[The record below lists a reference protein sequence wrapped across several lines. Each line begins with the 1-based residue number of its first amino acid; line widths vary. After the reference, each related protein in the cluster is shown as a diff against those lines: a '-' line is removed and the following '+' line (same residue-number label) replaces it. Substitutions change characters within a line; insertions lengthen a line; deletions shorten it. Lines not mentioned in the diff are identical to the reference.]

1 MSGENK
7 LGLISML
14 ASGDGAAAA
23 APRVGAVAGWDPAR
37 GLLVEYPGG
46 AGGPVAAMS
55 IVALDAA
62 AIEEAVRERRAVVL
76 LFDGGD
82 ISRPIVIGFVEPINP
97 TPLLDLMMETAAA
110 PEAAPSEPSE
120 PPPAIEAKVDG
131 KRVVVEAEDEV
142 ELRCGKASIT
152 LRRNGRVVIRG
163 AYVETHAEG
172 VNRIKGGSVAI
183 N

>member
-1 MSGENK
+1 LSSESSK
-7 LGLISML
+7 GLVALLS
-14 ASGDGAAAA
+14 STDGAAT
-23 APRVGAVAGWDPAR
+23 PRVGVVAGWDPER
-37 GLLVEYPGG
+37 GLLVEYPGSPG
-46 AGGPVAAMS
+46 AAMPAQS

-62 AIEEAVRERRAVVL
+62 GIEEAVRSRRAVVL

-82 ISRPIVIGFVEPINP
+82 ISRPILIGLVEPVNP
-97 TPLLDLMMETAAA
+97 TPLLDLMMESASSASEVSDA
-110 PEAAPSEPSE
+110 PLPLPQL
-120 PPPAIEAKVDG
+120 EAKVDG
-131 KRVVVEAEDEV
+131 KRVVVDAEDEI

-152 LRRNGRVVIRG
+152 LRRNGRVIIRG

>member
-1 MSGENK
+1 
-7 LGLISML
+7 ML
-14 ASGDGAAAA
+14 AAGDGSAA
-23 APRVGAVAGWDPAR
+23 APRIGAVAGWDPAR
-37 GLLVEYPGG
+37 GLLVEYSGDGG
-46 AGGPVAAMS
+46 APLAAVS
-55 IVALDAA
+55 IVAMDAA
-62 AIEEAVRERRAVVL
+62 AIEQAVREKRAVVL

-82 ISRPIVIGFVEPINP
+82 LSRPIVIGFVEPINP
-97 TPLLDLMMETAAA
+97 TPLLDLMMESASSS
-110 PEAAPSEPSE
+110 EAPSSD

-131 KRVVVEAEDEV
+131 KRVVVEAEDEI